1 MWTLGI
7 DVAKLRHRATLLDE
21 AGRPVF
27 TNLSVDHSREGVE
40 ALLQRLTACGQ
51 APAGVRIGMEATGHY
66 WMILFEALSQ
76 AGYQPE
82 LINPLVTAARRN
94 VTIRGSK
101 TDSTDAM
108 LIARLLRETDLKV
121 CAVPQ
126 GQQRQLRDLTRLRFD
141 CAHQAVGE
149 KRRLLGL
156 LDLAFPEYHQH
167 FADVTGVTSRVVLE
181 AFPTAQELAQVD
193 IRRLTRLLRQASR
206 GRFGRTQAQRLKAA
220 AKSSFALT
228 HSHET
233 LALEIRFVVE
243 RTNLLLEQ
251 IAYLDQ
257 RIRMLLTEQQQLLQ
271 SIPGLGEVWT
281 PTVLA
286 EVLPVFNPDAQH
298 GAKKLVATAGIDV
311 RLNDSGE
318 QTGIGKMSKRGSRY
332 LRTAVME
339 AAQVAVFRAHDPLFQ
354 SVYQRQRD
362 RGKHHLVALSHVANK
377 MLHVVFSVLKN
388 NRPYTPQMPTAATA

>member
-7 DVAKLRHRATLLDE
+7 DVAKFRHCATLLDE

-27 TNLSVDHSREGVE
+27 TNLSVEHSRQGVE
-40 ALLQRLTACGQ
+40 ALVLRLAACGP
-51 APAGVRIGMEATGHY
+51 APAGIRVGMEATGHY

-101 TDSTDAM
+101 TDSTDAT

-126 GQQRQLRDLTRLRFD
+126 GPPRQLRDLTRLRFE
-141 CAHQAVGE
+141 CAHQAVGD

-156 LDLAFPEYHQH
+156 LDLAFPEYHEH
-167 FADVTGVTSRVVLE
+167 FSDVTGVTSRAVLE
-181 AFPTAQELAQVD
+181 AFPTAEELAQVD
-193 IRRLTRLLRQASR
+193 IRRLTRLLLEASR

-220 AKSSFALT
+220 AKNSFALI
-228 HSHET
+228 HGHEA
-233 LALEIRFVVE
+233 LALEIRFVIE
-243 RTNLLLEQ
+243 RVNLLLEQ
-251 IAYLDQ
+251 IAQLDQ
-257 RIRMLLTEQQQLLQ
+257 RIRTLLTDQQQLLQ
-271 SIPGLGEVWT
+271 SIPGLGEIWT

-286 EVLPVFNPDAQH
+286 EVLPVFDPEAPH

-318 QTGIGKMSKRGSRY
+318 KTGTGKMSKRGSRY

-339 AAQVAVFRAHDPLFQ
+339 AAQVAVFRAHDPLFE

-362 RGKHHLVALSHVANK
+362 RGKHHLVALSHTANK
-377 MLHVVFSVLKN
+377 MLHVVFSVLKT
-388 NRPYTPQMPTAATA
+388 NRPYTPQLPTAVTP